1 MGVFVVVHAR
11 AVSGPRPERPESLTS
26 PFAKANGEDR
36 ARQRPGGGDSV
47 LSRVSSRP
55 HHRQDEAQHT
65 LVFVFHMDRS
75 HADNLHAALPQ
86 PHNSKNIEIF

>member
-1 MGVFVVVHAR
+1 MKRLSNPKFAH
-11 AVSGPRPERPESLTS
+11 GPHLSIAPQGD
-26 PFAKANGEDR
+26 GEDR
-36 ARQRPGGGDSV
+36 SRQRPGGGDSV